1 MSCDEWMRAMYYY
14 YLCDLCARA
23 KPRSDSMECWCRNK
37 VVRKKVASG
46 KDSSEDV
53 CADFKPKVVE
63 R

>member
-1 MSCDEWMRAMYYY
+1 MSCDEWMRTMY

-23 KPRSDSMECWCRNK
+23 KPRSFGECWCRNK

-46 KDSSEDV
+46 RSRSEDV

-63 R
+63 